1 MDQVDLFHAEPA
13 SNSLKVL
20 QAIHEKGVPFT
31 SHYINLTK
39 FEQHDPA
46 FLAINPAGQ
55 VPALLHRGRVLT
67 ESTVINEYIDA
78 VFDGPQLRPAD
89 EYDRA
94 QMRIWTKYVD
104 EVFRPALSFLAWH
117 RVIPGMVASLSAEE
131 FEAKL
136 ARIPLR
142 EKRGKWRLAASGGF
156 AAHDLE
162 TWRFQLEDTAR
173 RIETALANGDWLVG
187 NAFSL
192 ADIAVF
198 AMALSMPKT
207 YPEFA
212 NITATPRMLDW
223 LQRMRARPGVAAAL
237 AMPNHSNLPG

>member
-20 QAIHEKGVPFT
+20 QAIHEKGVPFI
-31 SHYINLTK
+31 SHYINLSK

-46 FLAINPAGQ
+46 YLAVNPAGQ
-55 VPALLHRGRVLT
+55 VPALKHKGRVLT

-78 VFDGPQLRPAD
+78 VFDGPPLRPAD
-89 EYDRA
+89 EFDRA

-117 RVIPGMVASLSAEE
+117 RVIPGMVASLSPEE

-136 ARIPLR
+136 DRIPLR
-142 EKRGKWRLAASGGF
+142 EKRDKWRLAASGGF
-156 AAHDLE
+156 ADHDLA

-173 RIETALANGDWLVG
+173 RVEAALAESDWLVG
-187 NAFSL
+187 RAFSL

-198 AMALSMPKT
+198 AMAIAMPRV
-207 YPEFA
+207 YPELV
-212 NITATPRMLDW
+212 NTDVTPRMLDW
-223 LQRMRARPGVAAAL
+223 LERMAARTGVAAAL
-237 AMPNHSNLPG
+237 AMPNHNGLPR